1 MKFNIKFISFII
13 FLICFCSAHSQSIS
27 GTVTD
32 EKNKQPLANV
42 EVTLSHSSKKTKTDI
57 NGKYTIND
65 LDRNNYM
72 VYYFLEGFKF
82 NQKSIQFNAQE
93 NIIADVQ
100 LSNFDVSLDEII
112 LFATPTQ
119 PTKRAGDALSTGTEI
134 TKKGIEALGVVAN
147 GSVFNLLN
155 IVPSVI
161 NQSSDAYG
169 LGQNVMRVRG
179 VRNLFA
185 GITIEGVP
193 NYGVSPIGP
202 REDVF
207 DKENLGSVSFYK
219 GAIPADVF
227 SASGNRGG
235 SADVSFRRSPRNMGV
250 ELLQSI
256 GTNNFTRSFVRFN
269 TGEHISGNS
278 KTSAFGSFSFT
289 EADKW
294 KGVGLLA
301 NRKNYA
307 IGITHHF
314 NDKLSLELFTNY
326 NYAYRYAFRSLTYA
340 EISNLE
346 ANYNLDFNEK
356 LTGVPATDRR
366 YAHYNKG
373 DNINST
379 NMAYLNYRPNENHQF
394 TIKPYSAKED
404 ADYSDTS
411 GMQKRDV
418 KRDFWQLGV
427 IADWKA
433 RYKDFNFGAGYWHET
448 SHYLPNAAAVVAYN
462 ITPTGL
468 SKVGYQF
475 YNEII
480 GNWAIDNPY
489 VKIAYHK
496 NGFKAQ
502 AGLKYMAYT
511 YPGQNRYLP
520 ISDTD
525 NNPRPTPE
533 ADMITARK
541 TNSQWL
547 PSAGIGYQFTKK
559 FETYLNYGR
568 GYMRPYSTVE
578 NTYIAARSAF
588 LAQGMSLQSILDNW
602 VMETS
607 DTFDLGLIFNS
618 KKIKIN
624 ASLYYGKQNNVLATV
639 FDPRVNANYAQNA
652 GKITVKGA
660 ELESYMEFAKGL
672 VFFLNPSYNSVAYDS
687 DIEMRQGTPSV
698 KNIIPIGG
706 KQSPATPK
714 IMIKTGLMYSCKGL
728 NANVFLNHIGERFGD
743 ALNKERVADYTLFD
757 SSISYKPSFNKVLKN
772 MTLGIEMKNIAN
784 KKYVGIINANDE
796 SQGNSA
802 TYLTG
807 FPRTIVGTL
816 GFNF

>member
-1 MKFNIKFISFII
+1 MKKTIVPI
-13 FLICFCSAHSQSIS
+13 FLLMTANLALAQ
-27 GTVTD
+27 
-32 EKNKQPLANV
+32 EKNQEKDKEIE
-42 EVTLSHSSKKTKTDI
+42 EVVI
-57 NGKYTIND
+57 
-65 LDRNNYM
+65 
-72 VYYFLEGFKF
+72 
-82 NQKSIQFNAQE
+82 
-93 NIIADVQ
+93 
-100 LSNFDVSLDEII
+100 
-112 LFATPTQ
+112 FATPTQ
-119 PTKRAGDALSTGTEI
+119 PTKRVGDALSTGTEI
-134 TKKGIEALGVVAN
+134 TQKGIEALGVVAN
-147 GSVFNLLN
+147 GSIFNLVN

-161 NQSSDAYG
+161 TQSSDAYG

-235 SADVSFRRSPRNMGV
+235 SADVSFRRSSKNTGL
-250 ELLQSI
+250 EFLQSI
-256 GTNNFTRSFVRFN
+256 GSNSFTRSFVRFN
-269 TGEHISGNS
+269 TGEHTSGNS

-307 IGITHHF
+307 FGITHHF

-326 NYAYRYAFRSLTYA
+326 NYAYRYTFRALTYA
-340 EISNLE
+340 QVSDLE
-346 ANYNLDFNEK
+346 NNYQLDFNEK
-356 LTGVPATDRR
+356 LTGNPANDRN

-373 DNINST
+373 NNRNST
-379 NMAYLNYRPNENHQF
+379 SMAYLNYRPNANHQF
-394 TIKPYSAKED
+394 TIKPYYAKED
-404 ADYSDTS
+404 ADYSQTATS
-411 GMQKRDV
+411 GSTFQKQDV

-433 RYKDFNFGAGYWHET
+433 KYNDFNFGIGYWHET
-448 SHYLPNAAAVVAYN
+448 SRYLPNAAAVVSYQ

-468 SKVGYQF
+468 NKLGYQF

-480 GNWAIDNPY
+480 GNWAINNPY
-489 VKIAYHK
+489 VKIAYQK
-496 NGFKAQ
+496 GGFKAQ

-520 ISDTD
+520 ISATN
-525 NNPRPTPE
+525 NNPKPTPE
-533 ADMITARK
+533 TDMITARK
-541 TNSQWL
+541 TNAQWL
-547 PSAGIGYQFTKK
+547 PSAGIGYQFTKN
-559 FETYLNYGR
+559 FESYLNYGR

-602 VMETS
+602 VMESS
-607 DTFDLGLIFNS
+607 DNVDLGLIFNS
-618 KKIKIN
+618 KKVKIN

-660 ELESYMEFAKGL
+660 ELESYIELTKGL
-672 VFFLNPSYNSVAYDS
+672 IFFLNPSYNSVAYDS
-687 DIEMRQGTPSV
+687 DIEVRQGTPAT
-698 KNIIPIGG
+698 KTIIPIGG

-714 IMIKTGLMYSCKGL
+714 IMVKTGFMYSYKGL

-743 ALNKERVADYTLFD
+743 ALNNERVADYTLLD
-757 SSISYKPSFNKVLKN
+757 SSITYKPTFNKVLKN
-772 MTLGIEMKNIAN
+772 MTFGIEIKNIAN
-784 KKYVGIINANDE
+784 RKYVGIINTNDE
-796 SQGNSA
+796 NQGNAAS
-802 TYLTG
+802 YLTG
-807 FPRTIVGTL
+807 FPRTVVGTL